1 MLQTSMALPG
11 FDLPPS
17 PAVAAIDAAIANEFP
32 AKARRFVL
40 THLRRHGPTS
50 GEDLTD
56 AMLAAGMKHPSG
68 SDKGFGGIYRGMHFV
83 DLIEPYGDGNRRKG
97 NNTRGATIWRI
108 TAKGLVA

>member
-1 MLQTSMALPG
+1 MHTSMALPG

-17 PAVAAIDAAIANEFP
+17 PAVTAIEAALASEFP

-56 AMLAAGMKHPSG
+56 AMAEGGLRHPG
-68 SDKGFGGIYRGMHFV
+68 SDKGVGGIYRGMHAAE
-83 DLIEPYGDGNRRKG
+83 LIEPYADGNRRKG
-97 NNTRGATIWRI
+97 NGTRGATIWRI
-108 TAKGLVA
+108 TAKGLKA